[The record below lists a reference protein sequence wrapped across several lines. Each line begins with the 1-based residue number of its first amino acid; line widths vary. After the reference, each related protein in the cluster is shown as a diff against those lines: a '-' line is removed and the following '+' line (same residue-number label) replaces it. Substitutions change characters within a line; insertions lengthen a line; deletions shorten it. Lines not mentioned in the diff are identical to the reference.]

1 MQKMK
6 SKNRFVPLLFA
17 LLIITVVVSEILFAK
32 MNSYVETNGKLS
44 LDAVDEQLQQ
54 TYDLQLD
61 SYYSQLHLIGNY
73 LIHDSNIYLVENQ
86 EFLNSWQNELD
97 SQILFIKENG
107 TAITA
112 DGTRCR
118 LDISNQLL
126 MDLKNNKNIAKL
138 VPLSYKQESGS
149 GFLMAI
155 PCDEYYIDGESYTAI
170 GSVMDSKKLNSVL
183 NLNGYDGKAFIFM
196 VNKDGTVIYTNKFK
210 KELIQNYSLIK
221 HLKIEDAIRDEQAE
235 KLEKAIQNNEQ
246 GVELLGNDKPFYLG
260 YRPIQNNDSMLVC
273 IVSKGVVDNSLV
285 SYQRMVL
292 LIAIVLCIVIFILFM
307 GLSISISKMKL
318 ANQKMKYEERNKEIQ
333 EKNLKELANINKN
346 LKIAQAA
353 TSQALEVAENANQA
367 KTDFLSNMSHDIR
380 TPMNAIVGMT
390 TLLQKDCGNEEKVK
404 EYAKKIE
411 VSSKHLLGIINDVLD
426 MNKIESG
433 KTTLNYTDFS
443 ILEFLEQIN
452 TIFRPQMDEKS
463 QSFEIHVE
471 NISHEWVH
479 ADSVHLM
486 QIFSNLLSN
495 AVKYTQDGG
504 HIQLWLEELSSKSS
518 VYAKYRFL
526 VVDNGMG
533 IEDSFK
539 DKIFDAFTRE
549 ENSVTNRIQGTGL
562 GMAITKNL
570 LDAMGGTIQVESEKG
585 KGSCFEILL
594 DLKIVKK
601 HAVVSP
607 NNENGSE
614 SISGMKFLCAE
625 DNELNAE
632 ILEELLKY
640 EGAECV
646 ICENGKEVV
655 ETFEKSKP
663 GEYDMI
669 LMDIQMPIM
678 NGYEA
683 TLKIRSFDQD
693 IPIIAMTANAFSDD
707 IQHSLSVGMDAHISK
722 PVDMQVLKR
731 VVQNIKSGG
740 GGYPKRILQK
750 TSNESMKDCEVSDYA
765 R

>member
-1 MQKMK
+1 MK
-6 SKNRFVPLLFA
+6 NIKNKNKFVPLLFA
-17 LLIITVVVSEILFAK
+17 LLIVVVVVSEILFTK

-54 TYDLQLD
+54 TYDLQLE
-61 SYYSQLHLIGNY
+61 SYYSQLHLIEDY
-73 LIHDSNIYLVENQ
+73 LIHDSNIALVENQ
-86 EFLNSWQNELD
+86 KFLNSWQNELD

-126 MDLKNNKNIAKL
+126 MNLKDNKNIAKL
-138 VPLSYKQESGS
+138 IPLSYKQESGS
-149 GFLMAI
+149 GFLMAV
-155 PCDEYYIDGESYTAI
+155 PCEKYYIDGESYVAV

-183 NLNGYDGKAFIFM
+183 NLNGYDGQAFIFM
-196 VNKDGTVIYTNKFK
+196 VNKDGTVIYTNQSDEK
-210 KELIQNYSLIK
+210 LVQNYSLIK
-221 HLKIEDAIRDEQAE
+221 HLKMEDAISDKQA
-235 KLEKAIQNNEQ
+235 KMLSHAIQNDEQ
-246 GVELLGNDKPFYLG
+246 GVEFFGNDKTFYLG
-260 YRPIQNNDSMLVC
+260 YRPIQNNDSMLIC

-292 LIAIVLCIVIFILFM
+292 LIAIVTGIVIVLLFM
-307 GLSISISKMKL
+307 GLTLSHSKMKL
-318 ANQKMKYEERNKEIQ
+318 ADQKMKYEQKNKEIQ
-333 EKNLKELANINKN
+333 EQNLKELAQINKN
-346 LKIAQAA
+346 LKVAQTA
-353 TSQALEVAENANQA
+353 TSQALEAAENANQA

-390 TLLQKDCGNEEKVK
+390 TLLQKDCANEEKVK

-411 VSSKHLLGIINDVLD
+411 LSSKHLLGIINDVLD

-443 ILEFLEQIN
+443 ILEFVEQIN
-452 TIFRPQMDEKS
+452 TIFRPQMDEKY

-471 NISHEWVH
+471 SISHEWVH
-479 ADSVHLM
+479 ADQVRLM
-486 QIFSNLLSN
+486 QIFSNLVSN
-495 AVKYTQDGG
+495 AVKYTQAGG
-504 HIQLWLEELSSKSS
+504 HIQFWLEEVSSKSS
-518 VYAKYRFL
+518 LYAKYRFL

-533 IEDSFK
+533 MDESFK
-539 DKIFDAFTRE
+539 EKIFDAFTRE

-594 DLKIVKK
+594 DLKIVKD
-601 HAVVSP
+601 HEVVSTR
-607 NNENGSE
+607 NENSIE

-632 ILEELLKY
+632 ILNELLKY

-655 ETFEKSKP
+655 ETFEQTKP

-683 TLKIRSFDQD
+683 TRKIRSFDQS
-693 IPIIAMTANAFSDD
+693 IPIIAMTANAFSED

-722 PVDMQVLKR
+722 PVDMQVLKS

-740 GGYPKRILQK
+740 GGVTQK
-750 TSNESMKDCEVSDYA
+750 DITEK
-765 R
+765 

>member
-1 MQKMK
+1 MQKESERIK
-6 SKNRFVPLLFA
+6 SKNRFVPFLFA

-73 LIHDSNIYLVENQ
+73 LIHDSNISLAENQ
-86 EFLNSWQNELD
+86 KFLNSWQKELD

-149 GFLMAI
+149 GFLMAV
-155 PCDEYYIDGESYTAI
+155 PFETYYIDGESYTAI
-170 GSVMDSKKLNSVL
+170 GSAMDSKKLNSVL

-196 VNKDGTVIYTNKFK
+196 VNKDGTVIYTNQFK

-221 HLKIEDAIRDEQAE
+221 HLKIEDAISDEQAE

-346 LKIAQAA
+346 LKIAQTA

-443 ILEFLEQIN
+443 ILEFVEQIN
-452 TIFRPQMDEKS
+452 TIFRPQMDEKY

-601 HAVVSP
+601 HEVVSP
-607 NNENGSE
+607 NNENSSE

-640 EGAECV
+640 EGAECA

-655 ETFEKSKP
+655 ETFKQSKP
-663 GEYDMI
+663 DEYDMI

-693 IPIIAMTANAFSDD
+693 IPIIAMTANAFSED
-707 IQHSLSVGMDAHISK
+707 IQHSLSAGMDAHISK

-740 GGYPKRILQK
+740 GGGTPTDI
-750 TSNESMKDCEVSDYA
+750 TES
-765 R
+765 

>member
-17 LLIITVVVSEILFAK
+17 VLIMTVVISEILFLK
-32 MNSYVETNGKLS
+32 MNSYIETNGKLS

-54 TYDLQLD
+54 TYDLQLE
-61 SYYSQLHLIGNY
+61 SYYSQLHLIESY
-73 LIHDSNIYLVENQ
+73 LIEDSNISLEDNQ
-86 EFLNSWQNELD
+86 QFLNSWQNELG
-97 SQILFIKENG
+97 SQLLFIKENG

-118 LDISNQLL
+118 LDVSNQLL

-138 VPLSYKQESGS
+138 VPLSYRQESGS

-155 PCDEYYIDGESYTAI
+155 PCDEYYIDGESYTAV
-170 GSVMDSKKLNSVL
+170 GSVMDSEKLNSVL

-196 VNKDGTVIYTNKFK
+196 LNKDGNVIYTNLSDEK
-210 KELIQNYSLIK
+210 LVQNYSLIK
-221 HLKIEDAIRDEQAE
+221 HLKMEDAINDEQAE
-235 KLEKAIQNNEQ
+235 MLSDAIQNDEQ

-260 YRPIQNNDSMLVC
+260 YRPIKNNDSVLVC
-273 IVSKGVVDNSLV
+273 IVPKGIVDNSLV
-285 SYQRMVL
+285 SYQRLVL
-292 LIAIVLCIVIFILFM
+292 LIAVILGVVIILLFM
-307 GLSISISKMKL
+307 GLTLSISKMKF
-318 ANQKMKYEERNKEIQ
+318 ADQKMKFEQKNKEIQ
-333 EKNLKELANINKN
+333 EKNLKELAQINRN
-346 LKIAQAA
+346 LKIAQTA
-353 TSQALEVAENANQA
+353 TSQALEAAENANQA

-390 TLLQKDCGNEEKVK
+390 TLLQNDCQNEEKVK

-411 VSSKHLLGIINDVLD
+411 LSSQHLLGIINDVLD

-433 KTTLNYTDFS
+433 KTTLNNTDFS
-443 ILEFLEQIN
+443 ILELIEQIH
-452 TIFRPQMDEKS
+452 TVFRPQMNEKK
-463 QSFEIHVE
+463 QLFDIITE
-471 NISHEWVH
+471 NISHEWVN
-479 ADSVHLM
+479 ADSVRLM
-486 QIFSNLLSN
+486 QIFNNLLSN
-495 AVKYTQDGG
+495 AVKYTQSGG
-504 HIQLWLEELSSKSS
+504 HIEFIVEELSSKST

-526 VVDNGMG
+526 VQDNGMG
-533 IEDSFK
+533 IDDGFK

-549 ENSVTNRIQGTGL
+549 ESSVTNKIQGTGL

-585 KGSCFEILL
+585 KGSCFEVLL
-594 DLKIVKK
+594 DLKIVKD
-601 HAVVSP
+601 HEVVQLR
-607 NNENGSE
+607 NENNIE

-632 ILEELLKY
+632 ILEELLKH

-655 ETFEKSKP
+655 ETYKQSKP
-663 GEYDMI
+663 GEYNMI

-683 TLKIRSFDQD
+683 TRMIRSFDQN
-693 IPIIAMTANAFSDD
+693 IPIIAMTANAFSED
-707 IQHSLSVGMDAHISK
+707 IQHSLSAGMDAHISK

-740 GGYPKRILQK
+740 GSPKKILQK
-750 TSNESMKDCEVSDYA
+750 TSEVNVHV

>member
-740 GGYPKRILQK
+740 GGVPQTDTTENK
-750 TSNESMKDCEVSDYA
+750 
-765 R
+765 

>member
-1 MQKMK
+1 MKKMK
-6 SKNRFVPLLFA
+6 NKNRFVPLLFA
-17 LLIITVVVSEILFAK
+17 LLIITVVVSEVLFAK
-32 MNSYVETNGKLS
+32 MNSYIETNGKLS

-61 SYYSQLHLIGNY
+61 SYYSQLHLIENY
-73 LIHDSNIYLVENQ
+73 LIHDSNMSLVENQ
-86 EFLNSWQNELD
+86 QFLNSWQNELD
-97 SQILFIKENG
+97 TQILFIKENG
-107 TAITA
+107 TAITG

-118 LDISNQLL
+118 LDISNPLL

-138 VPLSYKQESGS
+138 IPLSYRQESGS
-149 GFLMAI
+149 GFLMAV
-155 PCDEYYIDGESYTAI
+155 PCETYYIDGESYTAVGI
-170 GSVMDSKKLNSVL
+170 VMDSKKLNSVL

-196 VNKDGTVIYTNKFK
+196 VNKDGTVIYTNQLK
-210 KELIQNYSLIK
+210 KELVQNYSLIK
-221 HLKIEDAIRDEQAE
+221 HLKMENAIRDEQAE

-273 IVSKGVVDNSLV
+273 IVSKNVVDNSLV

-292 LIAIVLCIVIFILFM
+292 FIAFIMVILIFFLIM
-307 GLSISISKMKL
+307 GLSISVSKMKL
-318 ANQKMKYEERNKEIQ
+318 ANQKMKYEEKNKEIQ

-346 LKIAQAA
+346 LKIAQTA

-443 ILEFLEQIN
+443 ILEFVEQIN
-452 TIFRPQMDEKS
+452 TIFRPQMDEKY

-479 ADSVHLM
+479 ADSVRLM

-495 AVKYTQDGG
+495 AVKYTQAGG
-504 HIQLWLEELSSKSS
+504 RIQLWLEELSSKSS

-533 IEDSFK
+533 MEDSFK
-539 DKIFDAFTRE
+539 DKIFDVFTRE
-549 ENSVTNRIQGTGL
+549 ENSVTNKIQGTGL

-570 LDAMGGTIQVESEKG
+570 LEAMGGTIQVESEKG

-601 HAVVSP
+601 HEVVSP
-607 NNENGSE
+607 NNENRNE

-632 ILEELLKY
+632 ILEQLLKY

-655 ETFEKSKP
+655 ETFKQSKP

-669 LMDIQMPIM
+669 LIDIQMPIM

-683 TLKIRSFDQD
+683 TLKIRLFDQD
-693 IPIIAMTANAFSDD
+693 IPIIAMTANAFSED

-740 GGYPKRILQK
+740 GGVPQRILQK
-750 TSNESMKDCEVSDYA
+750 ASEVSDYV

>member
-1 MQKMK
+1 MQKESERIK

-73 LIHDSNIYLVENQ
+73 LIHDSNISLVENQ
-86 EFLNSWQNELD
+86 KFLNSWQNELD

-183 NLNGYDGKAFIFM
+183 NFNGYDGKAFIFM
-196 VNKDGTVIYTNKFK
+196 VNKSGTVIYTNQLK
-210 KELIQNYSLIK
+210 KELVQNYSLIK
-221 HLKIEDAIRDEQAE
+221 HLKIEDAIRDEQAQ

-333 EKNLKELANINKN
+333 ERNLKELANINKN
-346 LKIAQAA
+346 LKIAQTA

-367 KTDFLSNMSHDIR
+367 KTNFLSNMSHDIR

-443 ILEFLEQIN
+443 ILEFVEQIN
-452 TIFRPQMDEKS
+452 TIFRPQMDEKQ

-601 HAVVSP
+601 HEVVSP
-607 NNENGSE
+607 NNENRSE

-655 ETFEKSKP
+655 ETFKQSKP

-693 IPIIAMTANAFSDD
+693 IPIIAMTANAFSED
-707 IQHSLSVGMDAHISK
+707 IQHSLSAGMDAHISK

-740 GGYPKRILQK
+740 GGGTPTDI
-750 TSNESMKDCEVSDYA
+750 TES
-765 R
+765 

>member
-1 MQKMK
+1 MQKESERIK

-73 LIHDSNIYLVENQ
+73 LIHDSNISLVENQ
-86 EFLNSWQNELD
+86 KFLNSWQNELD

-183 NLNGYDGKAFIFM
+183 NFNGYDGKAFIFM
-196 VNKDGTVIYTNKFK
+196 VNKSGTVIYTNQLK
-210 KELIQNYSLIK
+210 KELVQNYSLIK
-221 HLKIEDAIRDEQAE
+221 HLKIEDAIRDEQAQ

-292 LIAIVLCIVIFILFM
+292 LIAIVLCAVIFILFM

-333 EKNLKELANINKN
+333 ERNLKELANINKN
-346 LKIAQAA
+346 LKIAQTA

-367 KTDFLSNMSHDIR
+367 KTNFLSNMSHDIR

-443 ILEFLEQIN
+443 ILEFVEQIN
-452 TIFRPQMDEKS
+452 TIFRPQMDEKQ

-601 HAVVSP
+601 HEVVSP
-607 NNENGSE
+607 NNENRSE
-614 SISGMKFLCAE
+614 NISGMKFLCAE

-655 ETFEKSKP
+655 ETFKQSKP

-693 IPIIAMTANAFSDD
+693 IPIIAMTANAFSED
-707 IQHSLSVGMDAHISK
+707 IQHSLSAGMDAHISK

-740 GGYPKRILQK
+740 GGYPNGYYRKLVR
-750 TSNESMKDCEVSDYA
+750 
-765 R
+765 

>member
-1 MQKMK
+1 MQKESERIK

-73 LIHDSNIYLVENQ
+73 LIHDSNISLVENQ
-86 EFLNSWQNELD
+86 KFLNSWQNELD

-183 NLNGYDGKAFIFM
+183 NFNGYDGKAFIFM
-196 VNKDGTVIYTNKFK
+196 VNKSGTVIYTNQLK
-210 KELIQNYSLIK
+210 KELVQNYSLIK
-221 HLKIEDAIRDEQAE
+221 HLKIEDAIRDEQAQ

-292 LIAIVLCIVIFILFM
+292 LIAIVLCAVIFILFM

-346 LKIAQAA
+346 LKIAQTA

-443 ILEFLEQIN
+443 ILEFVEQIN
-452 TIFRPQMDEKS
+452 TIFRPQMDEKY

-601 HAVVSP
+601 HEVVSP
-607 NNENGSE
+607 NNENRSE

-655 ETFEKSKP
+655 ETFKQSKP
-663 GEYDMI
+663 DEYDMI

-693 IPIIAMTANAFSDD
+693 IPIIAMTANAFSED
-707 IQHSLSVGMDAHISK
+707 IQHSLSAGMDAHISK

-740 GGYPKRILQK
+740 GGVPQRILQK
-750 TSNESMKDCEVSDYA
+750 ASEII
-765 R
+765 

>member
-1 MQKMK
+1 
-6 SKNRFVPLLFA
+6 
-17 LLIITVVVSEILFAK
+17 
-32 MNSYVETNGKLS
+32 
-44 LDAVDEQLQQ
+44 
-54 TYDLQLD
+54 
-61 SYYSQLHLIGNY
+61 
-73 LIHDSNIYLVENQ
+73 
-86 EFLNSWQNELD
+86 
-97 SQILFIKENG
+97 
-107 TAITA
+107 
-112 DGTRCR
+112 
-118 LDISNQLL
+118 
-126 MDLKNNKNIAKL
+126 
-138 VPLSYKQESGS
+138 
-149 GFLMAI
+149 MAI

-183 NLNGYDGKAFIFM
+183 NFNGYDGKAFIFM
-196 VNKDGTVIYTNKFK
+196 VNKSGTVIYTNQLK
-210 KELIQNYSLIK
+210 KELVQNYSLIK
-221 HLKIEDAIRDEQAE
+221 HLKIEDAIRDEQAQ

-346 LKIAQAA
+346 LKIAQTA

-443 ILEFLEQIN
+443 ILEFVEQIN
-452 TIFRPQMDEKS
+452 TIFRPQMDEK
-463 QSFEIHVE
+463 QQLFEIHVE

-601 HAVVSP
+601 HEVVSP
-607 NNENGSE
+607 NNENSSE

-655 ETFEKSKP
+655 ETFKQSKP

-693 IPIIAMTANAFSDD
+693 IPIIAMTANAFSED
-707 IQHSLSVGMDAHISK
+707 IQHSLSAGMDAHISK

-740 GGYPKRILQK
+740 GGVPQRILQK
-750 TSNESMKDCEVSDYA
+750 ASEVKVHV

>member
-1 MQKMK
+1 MQKESERIK

-73 LIHDSNIYLVENQ
+73 LIHDSNISLVENQ
-86 EFLNSWQNELD
+86 KFLNSWQNELD

-183 NLNGYDGKAFIFM
+183 NFNGYDGKAFIFM
-196 VNKDGTVIYTNKFK
+196 VNKSGTVIYTNQLK
-210 KELIQNYSLIK
+210 KELVQNYSLIK
-221 HLKIEDAIRDEQAE
+221 HLKIEDAIRDEQAQ

-333 EKNLKELANINKN
+333 ERNLKELANINKN
-346 LKIAQAA
+346 LKIAQTA

-367 KTDFLSNMSHDIR
+367 KTNFLSNMSHDIR

-443 ILEFLEQIN
+443 ILEFVEQIN
-452 TIFRPQMDEKS
+452 TIFRPQMDEKQ

-601 HAVVSP
+601 HEVVSP
-607 NNENGSE
+607 NNENRSE

-655 ETFEKSKP
+655 ETFKQSKP

-693 IPIIAMTANAFSDD
+693 IPIIAMTANAFSED
-707 IQHSLSVGMDAHISK
+707 IQHSLSAGMDAHISK

-740 GGYPKRILQK
+740 GGYPNGYYRKLVR
-750 TSNESMKDCEVSDYA
+750 
-765 R
+765 

>member
-1 MQKMK
+1 MQKESERIK

-73 LIHDSNIYLVENQ
+73 LIHDSNISLVENQ
-86 EFLNSWQNELD
+86 KFLNSWQNELD

-183 NLNGYDGKAFIFM
+183 NFNGYDGKAFIFM
-196 VNKDGTVIYTNKFK
+196 VNKSGTVIYTNQLK
-210 KELIQNYSLIK
+210 KELVQNYSLIK
-221 HLKIEDAIRDEQAE
+221 HLKIEDAIRDEQAQ

-292 LIAIVLCIVIFILFM
+292 LIAIVLCAVIFILFM

-346 LKIAQAA
+346 LKIAQTA

-443 ILEFLEQIN
+443 ILEFVEQIN
-452 TIFRPQMDEKS
+452 TIFRPQMDEKY

-601 HAVVSP
+601 HEVVSP
-607 NNENGSE
+607 NNENRSE

-655 ETFEKSKP
+655 ETFKQSKP
-663 GEYDMI
+663 DEYDMI

-693 IPIIAMTANAFSDD
+693 IPIIAMTANAFSED
-707 IQHSLSVGMDAHISK
+707 IQHSLSAGMDAHISK

-740 GGYPKRILQK
+740 GGYPNGYYRKLVR
-750 TSNESMKDCEVSDYA
+750 
-765 R
+765 

>member
-1 MQKMK
+1 MQKESERIK

-73 LIHDSNIYLVENQ
+73 LIHDSNISLVENQ
-86 EFLNSWQNELD
+86 KFLNSWQNELD

-183 NLNGYDGKAFIFM
+183 NFNGYDGKAFIFM
-196 VNKDGTVIYTNKFK
+196 VNKSGTVIYTNQLK
-210 KELIQNYSLIK
+210 KELVQNYSLIK
-221 HLKIEDAIRDEQAE
+221 HLKIEDAIRDEQAQ

-292 LIAIVLCIVIFILFM
+292 LIAIVLCAVIFILFM

-333 EKNLKELANINKN
+333 ERNLKELANINKN
-346 LKIAQAA
+346 LKIAQTA

-367 KTDFLSNMSHDIR
+367 KTNFLSNMSHDIR

-443 ILEFLEQIN
+443 ILEFVEQIN
-452 TIFRPQMDEKS
+452 TIFRPQMDEKQ

-601 HAVVSP
+601 HEVVSP
-607 NNENGSE
+607 NNENRSE
-614 SISGMKFLCAE
+614 NISGMKFLCAE

-655 ETFEKSKP
+655 ETFKQSKP

-683 TLKIRSFDQD
+683 TLKIRFFDQD
-693 IPIIAMTANAFSDD
+693 IPIIAMTANAFSED
-707 IQHSLSVGMDAHISK
+707 IQHSLSAGMDAHISK

-740 GGYPKRILQK
+740 GGYPNGYYRKLVR
-750 TSNESMKDCEVSDYA
+750 
-765 R
+765 

>member
-1 MQKMK
+1 MQKESERIK

-73 LIHDSNIYLVENQ
+73 LIHDSNISLVENQ
-86 EFLNSWQNELD
+86 KFLNSWQNELD

-183 NLNGYDGKAFIFM
+183 NFNGYDGKAFIFM
-196 VNKDGTVIYTNKFK
+196 VNKSGTVIYTNQLK
-210 KELIQNYSLIK
+210 KELVQNYSLIK
-221 HLKIEDAIRDEQAE
+221 HLKIEDAIRDEQAQ

-292 LIAIVLCIVIFILFM
+292 LIAIVLCAVIFILFM

-333 EKNLKELANINKN
+333 ERNLKELANINKN
-346 LKIAQAA
+346 LKIAQTA

-367 KTDFLSNMSHDIR
+367 KTNFLSNMSHDIR

-443 ILEFLEQIN
+443 ILEFVEQIN
-452 TIFRPQMDEKS
+452 TIFRPQMDEKQ

-601 HAVVSP
+601 HEVVSP
-607 NNENGSE
+607 NNENRSE
-614 SISGMKFLCAE
+614 NISGMKFLCAE

-655 ETFEKSKP
+655 ETFKQSKP

-693 IPIIAMTANAFSDD
+693 IPIIAMTANAFSED
-707 IQHSLSVGMDAHISK
+707 IQHSLSAGMDAHISK

-740 GGYPKRILQK
+740 GGVPQRILQK
-750 TSNESMKDCEVSDYA
+750 ASEVKVHV

>member
-1 MQKMK
+1 MSLIQP
-6 SKNRFVPLLFA
+6 SVLLW
-17 LLIITVVVSEILFAK
+17 IV
-32 MNSYVETNGKLS
+32 
-44 LDAVDEQLQQ
+44 
-54 TYDLQLD
+54 
-61 SYYSQLHLIGNY
+61 
-73 LIHDSNIYLVENQ
+73 
-86 EFLNSWQNELD
+86 
-97 SQILFIKENG
+97 
-107 TAITA
+107 
-112 DGTRCR
+112 
-118 LDISNQLL
+118 
-126 MDLKNNKNIAKL
+126 
-138 VPLSYKQESGS
+138 
-149 GFLMAI
+149 
-155 PCDEYYIDGESYTAI
+155 
-170 GSVMDSKKLNSVL
+170 KKLNSVL

-196 VNKDGTVIYTNKFK
+196 VNKSGTVIYTNRLK
-210 KELIQNYSLIK
+210 KELVQNYSLIK
-221 HLKIEDAIRDEQAE
+221 HLKIENAISDEQAE

-346 LKIAQAA
+346 LKIAQTA

-443 ILEFLEQIN
+443 ILEFVEQIN
-452 TIFRPQMDEKS
+452 TIFRPQMDEKQ

-601 HAVVSP
+601 HEVVSP
-607 NNENGSE
+607 NNENRSE

-655 ETFEKSKP
+655 ETFKQSKP

-693 IPIIAMTANAFSDD
+693 IPIIAMTANAFSED
-707 IQHSLSVGMDAHISK
+707 IQHSLSAGMDAHISK

-740 GGYPKRILQK
+740 GGVPQRILQK
-750 TSNESMKDCEVSDYA
+750 ASEVKVHV

>member
-1 MQKMK
+1 MQKESERIK

-73 LIHDSNIYLVENQ
+73 LIHDSNISLVENQ
-86 EFLNSWQNELD
+86 KFLNSWQNELD

-183 NLNGYDGKAFIFM
+183 NFNGYDGKAFIFM
-196 VNKDGTVIYTNKFK
+196 VNKSGTVIYTNQLK
-210 KELIQNYSLIK
+210 KELVQNYSLIK
-221 HLKIEDAIRDEQAE
+221 HLKIEDAIRDEQAQ

-292 LIAIVLCIVIFILFM
+292 LIAIVLCAVIFILFM

-333 EKNLKELANINKN
+333 ERNLKELANINKN
-346 LKIAQAA
+346 LKIAQTA

-367 KTDFLSNMSHDIR
+367 KTNFLSNMSHDIR

-443 ILEFLEQIN
+443 ILEFVEQIN
-452 TIFRPQMDEKS
+452 TIFRPQMDEKQ

-601 HAVVSP
+601 HEVVSP
-607 NNENGSE
+607 NNENRSE
-614 SISGMKFLCAE
+614 NISGMKFLCAE

-655 ETFEKSKP
+655 ETFKQSKP

-693 IPIIAMTANAFSDD
+693 IPIIAMTANAFSED
-707 IQHSLSVGMDAHISK
+707 IQHSLSAGMDAHISK

-740 GGYPKRILQK
+740 GGVPQRILQK
-750 TSNESMKDCEVSDYA
+750 ASEVNVHV

>member
-1 MQKMK
+1 
-6 SKNRFVPLLFA
+6 
-17 LLIITVVVSEILFAK
+17 
-32 MNSYVETNGKLS
+32 
-44 LDAVDEQLQQ
+44 
-54 TYDLQLD
+54 
-61 SYYSQLHLIGNY
+61 
-73 LIHDSNIYLVENQ
+73 
-86 EFLNSWQNELD
+86 
-97 SQILFIKENG
+97 
-107 TAITA
+107 
-112 DGTRCR
+112 
-118 LDISNQLL
+118 
-126 MDLKNNKNIAKL
+126 
-138 VPLSYKQESGS
+138 
-149 GFLMAI
+149 
-155 PCDEYYIDGESYTAI
+155 
-170 GSVMDSKKLNSVL
+170 
-183 NLNGYDGKAFIFM
+183 
-196 VNKDGTVIYTNKFK
+196 
-210 KELIQNYSLIK
+210 
-221 HLKIEDAIRDEQAE
+221 
-235 KLEKAIQNNEQ
+235 
-246 GVELLGNDKPFYLG
+246 
-260 YRPIQNNDSMLVC
+260 
-273 IVSKGVVDNSLV
+273 
-285 SYQRMVL
+285 
-292 LIAIVLCIVIFILFM
+292 
-307 GLSISISKMKL
+307 
-318 ANQKMKYEERNKEIQ
+318 
-333 EKNLKELANINKN
+333 
-346 LKIAQAA
+346 
-353 TSQALEVAENANQA
+353 
-367 KTDFLSNMSHDIR
+367 MSHDIR

-443 ILEFLEQIN
+443 ILEFVEQIN
-452 TIFRPQMDEKS
+452 TIFRPQMDEKQ

-601 HAVVSP
+601 HEVVSP
-607 NNENGSE
+607 NNENRSE
-614 SISGMKFLCAE
+614 NISGMKFLCAE

-655 ETFEKSKP
+655 ETFKQSKP

-693 IPIIAMTANAFSDD
+693 IPIIAMTANAFSED
-707 IQHSLSVGMDAHISK
+707 IQHSLSAGMDAHISK

-740 GGYPKRILQK
+740 GGYPNGYYRKLVR
-750 TSNESMKDCEVSDYA
+750 
-765 R
+765 

>member
-1 MQKMK
+1 MHKMK

-17 LLIITVVVSEILFAK
+17 LLIITAVASQILFTK
-32 MNSYVETNGKLS
+32 MNSYIETNGKLS

-61 SYYSQLHLIGNY
+61 AYYSQLHLIENY
-73 LIHDSNIYLVENQ
+73 LIHDSNISLVENQ
-86 EFLNSWQNELD
+86 QFLNSWQNELD

-107 TAITA
+107 TAIRA

-118 LDISNQLL
+118 LDISNPLL
-126 MDLKNNKNIAKL
+126 MNLKNNRNIAKL
-138 VPLSYKQESGS
+138 IPLSYRQESGS
-149 GFLMAI
+149 GFLMAV
-155 PCDEYYIDGESYTAI
+155 PCEKYDIDGESYTAI

-196 VNKDGTVIYTNKFK
+196 VNKEGTVIYTNQSK
-210 KELIQNYSLIK
+210 KELVQNYSLIK
-221 HLKIEDAIRDEQAE
+221 HLKMEGAISDEQAE
-235 KLEKAIQNNEQ
+235 KLEKAIQNEKQ

-260 YRPIQNNDSMLVC
+260 YRPIQNNDSMLIC

-285 SYQRMVL
+285 NYQRMVL
-292 LIAIVLCIVIFILFM
+292 FIALIMDALILFLIM
-307 GLSISISKMKL
+307 GLSLSISKMKL
-318 ANQKMKYEERNKEIQ
+318 TNQKMKYEEKNKEIQ

-346 LKIAQAA
+346 LKIAQNA
-353 TSQALEVAENANQA
+353 TSQALEAAENANRA

-390 TLLQKDCGNEEKVK
+390 TLLQKDCANEEKVK

-411 VSSKHLLGIINDVLD
+411 LSSKHLLGIINDVLD

-443 ILEFLEQIN
+443 ILEFVEQIN
-452 TIFRPQMDEKS
+452 TIFRPQMDEKY

-479 ADSVHLM
+479 ADRVCLM
-486 QIFSNLLSN
+486 QIFNNLLSN
-495 AVKYTQDGG
+495 AVKYTQKGG

-533 IEDSFK
+533 MEESFK

-549 ENSVTNRIQGTGL
+549 VNSVTNKIQGTGL

-570 LDAMGGTIQVESEKG
+570 LDAMGGTIEVESEKG

-594 DLKIVKK
+594 DLKIVKD
-601 HAVVSP
+601 HEVVSTKH
-607 NNENGSE
+607 ENSME

-640 EGAECV
+640 EGAKCV

-655 ETFEKSKP
+655 ETFKQSKP

-683 TLKIRSFDQD
+683 TVKIRLFDQN
-693 IPIIAMTANAFSDD
+693 IPIIAMTANAFSED

-722 PVDMQVLKR
+722 PVDMQVLKS

-740 GGYPKRILQK
+740 GGHPKRIL
-750 TSNESMKDCEVSDYA
+750 
-765 R
+765 

>member
-1 MQKMK
+1 MQKESERIK

-73 LIHDSNIYLVENQ
+73 LIHDSNISLAENQ
-86 EFLNSWQNELD
+86 KFLNSWQKELD

-149 GFLMAI
+149 GFLMAV
-155 PCDEYYIDGESYTAI
+155 PYETYYIDGESYTAI

-196 VNKDGTVIYTNKFK
+196 VNKDGTVIYTNQFK

-221 HLKIEDAIRDEQAE
+221 HLKIEDAISDEQAE

-346 LKIAQAA
+346 LKIAQTA

-443 ILEFLEQIN
+443 ILEFVEQIN
-452 TIFRPQMDEKS
+452 TIFRPQMDEKY

-601 HAVVSP
+601 HEVVSP
-607 NNENGSE
+607 NNENRSE

-655 ETFEKSKP
+655 ETFKQSKP
-663 GEYDMI
+663 DEYDMI

-693 IPIIAMTANAFSDD
+693 IPIIAMTANAFSED
-707 IQHSLSVGMDAHISK
+707 IQHSLSAGMDAHISK

-740 GGYPKRILQK
+740 GGVPQRILQK
-750 TSNESMKDCEVSDYA
+750 ASEVNVHV

>member
-740 GGYPKRILQK
+740 GGGPQTDTTENK
-750 TSNESMKDCEVSDYA
+750 
-765 R
+765 

>member
-1 MQKMK
+1 MQKESERIK

-73 LIHDSNIYLVENQ
+73 LIHDSNISLVENQ
-86 EFLNSWQNELD
+86 KFLNSWQNELD

-183 NLNGYDGKAFIFM
+183 NFNGYDGKAFIFM
-196 VNKDGTVIYTNKFK
+196 VNKSGTVIYTNQLK
-210 KELIQNYSLIK
+210 KELVQNYSLIK
-221 HLKIEDAIRDEQAE
+221 HLKIEDAIRDEQAQ

-292 LIAIVLCIVIFILFM
+292 LIAIVLCAVIFILFM

-333 EKNLKELANINKN
+333 ERNLKELANINKN
-346 LKIAQAA
+346 LKIAQTA

-367 KTDFLSNMSHDIR
+367 KTNFLSNMSHDIR

-443 ILEFLEQIN
+443 ILEFVEQIN
-452 TIFRPQMDEKS
+452 TIFRPQMDEKQ

-570 LDAMGGTIQVESEKG
+570 LDAMGGTI
-585 KGSCFEILL
+585 
-594 DLKIVKK
+594 
-601 HAVVSP
+601 
-607 NNENGSE
+607 
-614 SISGMKFLCAE
+614 
-625 DNELNAE
+625 
-632 ILEELLKY
+632 
-640 EGAECV
+640 
-646 ICENGKEVV
+646 
-655 ETFEKSKP
+655 
-663 GEYDMI
+663 
-669 LMDIQMPIM
+669 
-678 NGYEA
+678 
-683 TLKIRSFDQD
+683 
-693 IPIIAMTANAFSDD
+693 
-707 IQHSLSVGMDAHISK
+707 
-722 PVDMQVLKR
+722 
-731 VVQNIKSGG
+731 
-740 GGYPKRILQK
+740 
-750 TSNESMKDCEVSDYA
+750 
-765 R
+765 

>member
-1 MQKMK
+1 MHKMK

-17 LLIITVVVSEILFAK
+17 LLIITAVASRILFTK
-32 MNSYVETNGKLS
+32 MNSYIETNGKLS

-61 SYYSQLHLIGNY
+61 AYYSQLHLIENY
-73 LIHDSNIYLVENQ
+73 LIHDSNISLVENQ
-86 EFLNSWQNELD
+86 KFLNSWQNELD

-118 LDISNQLL
+118 LDISNPLL
-126 MDLKNNKNIAKL
+126 MNLKNNRNIAKL
-138 VPLSYKQESGS
+138 IPLSYRQESGS
-149 GFLMAI
+149 GFLMAV
-155 PCDEYYIDGESYTAI
+155 PCEKYDIDGESYTAI

-196 VNKDGTVIYTNKFK
+196 VNKEGTVIYTNQSK
-210 KELIQNYSLIK
+210 KELVQNYSLIK
-221 HLKIEDAIRDEQAE
+221 HLKMEGAISDEQAE
-235 KLEKAIQNNEQ
+235 KLEKAIQNEKQ

-260 YRPIQNNDSMLVC
+260 YRPIQNNDSMLIC

-285 SYQRMVL
+285 NYQRMVL
-292 LIAIVLCIVIFILFM
+292 FIALIMDALILFLIM
-307 GLSISISKMKL
+307 GLSLSISKMKL
-318 ANQKMKYEERNKEIQ
+318 TNQKMKYEEKNKEIQ

-346 LKIAQAA
+346 LKIAQNA
-353 TSQALEVAENANQA
+353 TSQALEAAENANRA

-390 TLLQKDCGNEEKVK
+390 TLLQKDCANEEKVK

-411 VSSKHLLGIINDVLD
+411 LSSKHLLGIINDVLD

-443 ILEFLEQIN
+443 ILEFVEQIN
-452 TIFRPQMDEKS
+452 TIFRPQMDEKY

-479 ADSVHLM
+479 ADRVRLM
-486 QIFSNLLSN
+486 QIFNNLLSN
-495 AVKYTQDGG
+495 AVKYTQSGG

-549 ENSVTNRIQGTGL
+549 VNSVTNKIQGTGL

-570 LDAMGGTIQVESEKG
+570 LDAMGGTIEVESEKG

-594 DLKIVKK
+594 DLKIVKD
-601 HAVVSP
+601 HEVVSTK
-607 NNENGSE
+607 NENSME

-640 EGAECV
+640 EGAKCV

-655 ETFEKSKP
+655 ETFKQSKP

-683 TLKIRSFDQD
+683 TVKIRLFDQN
-693 IPIIAMTANAFSDD
+693 IPIIAMTANAFSED

-722 PVDMQVLKR
+722 PVDMQVLKS

-740 GGYPKRILQK
+740 GGGTPKGYYRKQ
-750 TSNESMKDCEVSDYA
+750 V